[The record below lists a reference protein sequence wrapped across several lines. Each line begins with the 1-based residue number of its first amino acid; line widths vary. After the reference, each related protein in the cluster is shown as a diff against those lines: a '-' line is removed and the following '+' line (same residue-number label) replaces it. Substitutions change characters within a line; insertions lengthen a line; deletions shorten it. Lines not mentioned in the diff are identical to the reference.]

1 MINNNQIDKLFFGQR
16 VVFVGKFKKIKK
28 NVAVQ
33 YILKNMG
40 VINKKVSWNTNIVIV
55 GEVSQENQNLIKLNE
70 LIYSAGR
77 GIKRMSED
85 DFLCHIEEVSLTEK
99 SCQES
104 QILTSVFDNLIRPY
118 NKEKKENY
126 TPRQIRRMYN
136 FYAKLI
142 AANVRNNIEDFH
154 CKYLSDAQMKELNPL
169 IRDAIYTAMVNM
181 TEKPEYIDFYHQ
193 HVPPYWEDCELTTSK
208 SYTKNR
214 IEK

>member
-1 MINNNQIDKLFFGQR
+1 MMNNNQIDKLFFGQR

-28 NVAVQ
+28 NAVVE
-33 YILKNMG
+33 YILKNNG
-40 VINKKVSWNTNIVIV
+40 IINKKVSWNTNIVIV

-99 SCQES
+99 SCQEE
-104 QILTSVFDNLIRPY
+104 QTLTSVFDNLIRP
-118 NKEKKENY
+118 NDTEKKENY

-181 TEKPEYIDFYHQ
+181 TEKPEYIDFYHK
-193 HVPPYWEDCELTTSK
+193 HVPPYWEDCELITSK